1 MQELGECFGFERL
14 FHSMKSG
21 RELLK
26 RSTSLFHITPL
37 VHPSLCDSDLVYEHV
52 SLAALHNAR
61 IYAGAFQT
69 LHPTAEYY

>member
-1 MQELGECFGFERL
+1 MQGLGECFSFGRL

-21 RELLK
+21 RELRK

-37 VHPSLCDSDLVYEHV
+37 VYPSLRNSDLVHEHV
-52 SLAALHNAR
+52 SLVALHNAR

-69 LHPTAEYY
+69 LHSTAEYY